1 MSNPLFNSLN
11 GGNNILAQLNQLRS
25 NPVQFLMQRRY
36 NIPSNL
42 NNNPQ
47 GIVQHLLN
55 TGQMSQD
62 TYNRLQ
68 NQVGQILQ
76 NMR

>member
-1 MSNPLFNSLN
+1 MSTSLFNSLN
-11 GGNNILAQLNQLRS
+11 NGNNLLAQLNQLRS

-68 NQVGQILQ
+68 NQASQLFRNIK
-76 NMR
+76 